1 MSLETKGRPVRLQKS
16 SAPQGKGVPTG
27 AAYVGP
33 GSKWNNPFRK
43 QDVVSLLSSQPDI
56 AAAYQRGG
64 WKAAAVLLYRDYMRE
79 EGLDPM
85 ELRGKDLI
93 CTCRVSDVCHADVL
107 LELANG

>member
-1 MSLETKGRPVRLQKS
+1 MP
-16 SAPQGKGVPTG
+16 
-27 AAYVGP
+27 AAAIYVGP

-64 WKAAAVLLYRDYMRE
+64 WKAAAVLLYRDYIRE
-79 EGLDPM
+79 EGLDPT